1 MVLLRTEKER
11 KRGRRIIN
19 SRLAFARGGLVAND
33 DIRLSRAAAA
43 LTLHVSSSLRKF
55 LTFSIA
61 PDSIKQREKE

>member
-61 PDSIKQREKE
+61 SDSIKQREKG

>member
-19 SRLAFARGGLVAND
+19 SRLAFARGGLVTND

-61 PDSIKQREKE
+61 SDSIKQREKG